1 MLHDATVL
9 LYLLK
14 DDSHLQSVVV
24 LLVVGREGPRLVLAG
39 LFVVEVV
46 TLVARPTIVRQWRRR
61 RQELL
66 MEGGTRRRRRV
77 EDG

>member
-9 LYLLK
+9 VYLLK
-14 DDSHLQSVVV
+14 DDSHLQSLVV

-46 TLVARPTIVRQWRRR
+46 DEVAHVVRATNVRQNCRR

-66 MEGGTRRRRRV
+66 VEGVT
-77 EDG
+77 E

>member
-9 LYLLK
+9 VYLLK
-14 DDSHLQSVVV
+14 DDSHLQSLVV

-46 TLVARPTIVRQWRRR
+46 ALVARSTIVRQRRRRR

-66 MEGGTRRRRRV
+66 VEG
-77 EDG
+77 